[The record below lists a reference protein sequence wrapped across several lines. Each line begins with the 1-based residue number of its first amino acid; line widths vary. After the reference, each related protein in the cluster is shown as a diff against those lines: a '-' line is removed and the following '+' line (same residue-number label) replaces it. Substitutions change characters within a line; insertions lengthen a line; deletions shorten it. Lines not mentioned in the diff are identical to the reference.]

1 MLGYSAGSILRHALS
16 GHQRWPMA
24 WRNCELKPSYDAV
37 VIGGGGHGLATAYY
51 LAKNHGL
58 NRVAVLEKGWIGG
71 GNTGR
76 NTAVTRSNYL
86 QPQSSRFYDFSLKL
100 YDGLANELNF
110 NIMLSKIGVLTLAH
124 DRHELEL
131 MRRRANA
138 MLLQGIDSEVLG
150 VQQIADECPRLNVGR
165 EARFPIYGALMQR
178 SGGISRH
185 DAVAWAY
192 ARAADRLG
200 VDIIQGCE
208 VQGFDIDA
216 GGVRSVRTSK
226 GVIKADKVGIAV
238 AGNSSVLAQ
247 MAGIR
252 LPLVSQ
258 CLQAMVTEPVKPCL
272 DTVVISMRAHCY
284 VSQSDRGEVVI
295 GGRTD
300 AYPSYGQRGNLPATE
315 DALTAAVELF
325 PFLSRL
331 KLMRQWAGI
340 VDISPD
346 ASPIISATDVRGLY
360 MSGGWGTGGY
370 KAIPGGGYTFAHTI
384 ANDCPHEL
392 NEAFSISRFSSGRWV
407 DEALAASV
415 EH

>member
-1 MLGYSAGSILRHALS
+1 MKAYSGLALLGHALT
-16 GHQRWPMA
+16 GHRRWAMA
-24 WRNCELKPSYDAV
+24 WRNPEPASHYDAV
-37 VIGGGGHGLATAYY
+37 IIGGGGHGLASAYY

-86 QPQSSRFYDFSLKL
+86 QPASSRFYDFSLRL
-100 YDGLANELNF
+100 YDSLSRELNF

-138 MLLQGIDSEVLG
+138 MQLHGIDSELFA
-150 VQQIADECPRLNVGR
+150 ADAVAETCPRLNMSAN
-165 EARFPIYGALMQR
+165 ARYPIHGGLMQR

-208 VQGFDIDA
+208 VSGFDISNNVVR
-216 GGVRSVRTSK
+216 GVVTSK
-226 GVIKADKVGIAV
+226 GVIRADKVGIAV
-238 AGNSSVLAQ
+238 AGNSSVVAGLA
-247 MAGIR
+247 GVR

-284 VSQSDRGEVVI
+284 VSQSDRGEIVI
-295 GGRTD
+295 GGRAD

-315 DALTAAVELF
+315 DGLAATVELF

-331 KLMRQWAGI
+331 RLMRQWAGI
-340 VDISPD
+340 VDVSPD
-346 ASPIISATDVRGLY
+346 ASPIISATGVRGLY
-360 MSGGWGTGGY
+360 LSGGWGTGGY
-370 KAIPGGGYTFAHTI
+370 KAIPAGGYTLAHTM
-384 ANDCPHEL
+384 ATDRPHEL
-392 NEAFSISRFSSGRWV
+392 NQAFSLDRFASGRLV
-407 DEALAASV
+407 DETLSASV